1 MLDGSIVGILL
12 LGSGTVYA
20 EASADHAVDLSVNA
34 TLEVDT
40 ILIIAFVDTLLLVVT
55 YAEVVVDVLT
65 AAAYCEVVV
74 LLAAVLCHHVG
85 PVVGVA
91 AGQHLLHLV
100 VAGANVLTKQT
111 LLEDRAADLI
121 DRM

>member
-1 MLDGSIVGILL
+1 MLNGSIVGILL

-20 EASADHAVDLSVNA
+20 ETGADHAVDLCVDA
-34 TLEVDT
+34 TLEVDAV
-40 ILIIAFVDTLLLVVT
+40 LVIAFVDTLLLVVT

-74 LLAAVLCHHVG
+74 LLTAVLSHHVG
-85 PVVGVA
+85 PVVGIA

-100 VAGANVLTKQT
+100 VAGADVLTKQT